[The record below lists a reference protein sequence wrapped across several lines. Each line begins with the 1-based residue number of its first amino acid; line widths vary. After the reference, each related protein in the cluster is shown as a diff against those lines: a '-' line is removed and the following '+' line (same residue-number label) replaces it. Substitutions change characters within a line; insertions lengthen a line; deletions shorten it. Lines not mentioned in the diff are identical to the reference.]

1 MEAGERSQRDSLPLA
16 YCPMNHECSWKI
28 TQMEKKKV
36 PLQENNDM
44 NSLLNYTS
52 SQIIQANEMEGF
64 IQNNGITVFPSVGL
78 SKSG

>member
-1 MEAGERSQRDSLPLA
+1 
-16 YCPMNHECSWKI
+16 
-28 TQMEKKKV
+28 MEKEKV

-44 NSLLNYTS
+44 NSPLNCTS
-52 SQIIQANEMEGF
+52 SQTIQANEMEGF